1 MLGASSGAGALGPP
15 RFSQEMAGSL
25 LFEGS
30 VFSTS
35 PDLGFLLFGPW
46 ASCSAVVGFC
56 FDGRLFSFPRG
67 GFCFVF
73 APPSADVAFA
83 LALAAGMA
91 SSAAARFKRSERF
104 WS

>member
-1 MLGASSGAGALGPP
+1 MIGASSGAGAFGLS
-15 RFSQEMAGSL
+15 RFSQEIAGSL

-35 PDLGFLLFGPW
+35 PDLGFLLFGPR
-46 ASCSAVVGFC
+46 ASCSAIVGLC
-56 FDGRLFSFPRG
+56 FDGRLFSFPPG

-73 APPSADVAFA
+73 APPSADLAFA